1 MEIDGGKVRTGHLE
15 NVVGVGEEDV
25 AAHGVGGHELVFAL
39 FEGFEGLGV
48 VAFNPAGFVERD
60 GFPAAL
66 GAVFMEKSVLD
77 NLKLKLPDSADNLAS
92 VELVD
97 KQLCDSLV
105 H

>member
-1 MEIDGGKVRTGHLE
+1 MEIDGGEVRTGHLE
-15 NVVGVGEEDV
+15 NVVGVGEEYV

-39 FEGFEGLGV
+39 LEGFECFGV

-60 GFPAAL
+60 RLPAAL
-66 GAVFMEKSVLD
+66 GPVFMEKSVLD
-77 NLKLKLPDSADNLAS
+77 NLKLKLAHSADNLAS

-97 KQLCDSLV
+97 KQLCDTLV